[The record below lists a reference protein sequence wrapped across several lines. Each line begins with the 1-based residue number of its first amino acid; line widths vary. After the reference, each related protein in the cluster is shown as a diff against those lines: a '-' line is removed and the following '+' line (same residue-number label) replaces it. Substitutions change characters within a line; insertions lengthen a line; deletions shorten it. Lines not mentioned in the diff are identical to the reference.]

1 MIVDEAS
8 RKGDLATEPAADEA
22 AAASLPARR
31 KLLVARTE
39 PSRVPA
45 EEKSKVVHIVRRLEE
60 ETSRSRTRKRSP
72 WMMISVLAAIGLP
85 TFIAAIFYI
94 FIASDRYVSEAR
106 FAVRNN
112 ETQAVDALGMITGMP
127 SSQMTSDSYI
137 VADYVTGRDMVQ
149 ELERRLPLRAMYSKA
164 DFFSRVSSTAS
175 LEDLVYYWGKHVD
188 VYYDSTKNVVMLQ
201 VQAFDPEDAD
211 KLARA
216 IVDIVRNLVNNL
228 SAQARRDAVDYAA
241 SEVARAE
248 LRVRGARQDMLKFRV
263 THNDLD
269 PTQTATA
276 TLGIAAG
283 LAGERSKL
291 LSDLASV
298 SGYLADDAPSVQML
312 KARIKALTG
321 EIDRIQGQVSDG
333 SNEVLPQYEST
344 TSTAAAAGSDSAA
357 AGKLAQAK
365 TDALATSVGT
375 YQELA
380 LNQDFAE
387 KAYTAAMASLEHA
400 RSEVTATQSYLA
412 IYAQPSV
419 AEEATYPR
427 RWTNIFLVFVLS
439 SVLWAIGMLGTLTI
453 RDHIA

>member
-1 MIVDEAS
+1 VDEAS
-8 RKGDLATEPAADEA
+8 RKGDTGTDAAADEA
-22 AAASLPARR
+22 AAAALPARR
-31 KLLVARTE
+31 KLVLARND
-39 PSRVPA
+39 PSRLPA

-60 ETSRSRTRKRSP
+60 ETSHSRTRKRRP
-72 WMMISVLAAIGLP
+72 WTLISVLAAIALP

-112 ETQAVDALGMITGMP
+112 EAQAIDALGMITGMP
-127 SSQMTSDSYI
+127 SSQLVSDSYI
-137 VADYVTGRDMVQ
+137 VADYVVSRDMVM
-149 ELERRLPLRAMYSKA
+149 ELQQRLPFREMFSKA
-164 DFFSRVSSTAS
+164 DFISRVSSTAT
-175 LEDLVYYWGKHVD
+175 LEELVTYWQKHVD
-188 VYYDSTKNVVMLQ
+188 VYYDSTKNVVIMQ

-216 IVDIVRNLVNNL
+216 IVEIVRNLVNDL
-228 SAQARRDAVDYAA
+228 SAQARRDAVGYAA

-248 LRVRGARQDMLKFRV
+248 LRVRGARNDMLKFRV

-276 TLGIAAG
+276 TLGIAAE
-283 LAGERSKL
+283 LEGERSKL

-312 KARIKALTG
+312 KSRIKALTG
-321 EIDRIQGQVSDG
+321 EIARIQGQVSDP
-333 SNEVLPQYEST
+333 SDEILPQT
-344 TSTAAAAGSDSAA
+344 ADAAAPDSSRPIQ
-357 AGKLAQAK
+357 AGKLAPAK

-387 KAYTAAMASLEHA
+387 KAYTAAMASLERA
-400 RSEVTATQSYLA
+400 RSEATRTQSYLA

-419 AEEATYPR
+419 AEQATYPR
-427 RWTNIFLVFVLS
+427 RGMNICMVFVLS
-439 SVLWAIGMLGTLTI
+439 CILWAIGMLGTLTI

>member
-1 MIVDEAS
+1 VDEAT
-8 RKGDLATEPAADEA
+8 RRGDLATDPAADEA
-22 AAASLPARR
+22 AAAALPARR
-31 KLLVARTE
+31 KLVVARTE

-45 EEKSKVVHIVRRLEE
+45 EERNKVVHIVRRLEE
-60 ETSRSRTRKRSP
+60 ETSHSRTRNRRP
-72 WMMISVLAAIGLP
+72 WMLISVLAAIALP

-127 SSQMTSDSYI
+127 SSQLVSDSYI
-137 VADYVTGRDMVQ
+137 VADYVVGRDMVV
-149 ELERRLPLRAMYSKA
+149 ELERRLPFRTMYSKA
-164 DFFSRVSSTAS
+164 DFFSRVSPTAT
-175 LEDLVYYWGKHVD
+175 LEELITYWQKHVD
-188 VYYDSTKNVVMLQ
+188 VYYDSTKNVVIMQ
-201 VQAFDPEDAD
+201 IQAFDPEDAD
-211 KLARA
+211 KLART

-228 SAQARRDAVDYAA
+228 SAQARRDAVEYAA

-248 LRVRGARQDMLKFRV
+248 LRVRGARADILKFRV

-269 PTQTATA
+269 PTQTASA

-283 LAGERSKL
+283 LEGERSKL

-312 KARIKALTG
+312 KSRIKALTG
-321 EIDRIQGQVSDG
+321 EIARIQGQVSDA
-333 SNEVLPQYEST
+333 SNEILPQAEDDGLAAVST
-344 TSTAAAAGSDSAA
+344 SPTGRLTPT
-357 AGKLAQAK
+357 KV
-365 TDALATSVGT
+365 DALATSVGT

-380 LNQDFAE
+380 LSQDFAE

-400 RSEVTATQSYLA
+400 RSEVTRTQSYLA

-419 AEEATYPR
+419 AEQATYPR
-427 RWTNIFLVFVLS
+427 RGMNIFLVFVLS
-439 SVLWAIGMLGTLTI
+439 CVLWGIGMLGTLTI